1 MIWPTLRNQVLIVC
15 KAFFSG
21 GCVATNISVGGNYD
35 DSHIDW
41 SICQSLDHIWAM
53 QLIWACCILRRHC
66 KLAPVGNKVLQCSQC
81 TTRRN
86 DLASHPALRSEGEKL
101 KFQGCILQT
110 EMVQAEGTKLGRAS
124 QEHGEWHGFPHR
136 RSCHGK
142 QGISWPHYVVL
153 SWSRSRRRLLMGHR
167 LSHRSVADAHQKV
180 PLQSVC
186 LSRFKNATCWLSE
199 YFTKYL
205 NALEDSLTVNW
216 L

>member
-15 KAFFSG
+15 KAFLSG

-86 DLASHPALRSEGEKL
+86 DLASHPALRSEGEIEVSGL
-101 KFQGCILQT
+101 YPTDGD
-110 EMVQAEGTKLGRAS
+110 GAS
-124 QEHGEWHGFPHR
+124 GGNKT
-136 RSCHGK
+136 RSCE
-142 QGISWPHYVVL
+142 
-153 SWSRSRRRLLMGHR
+153 SRTWRMTWFPAPKKLPRQTRNFLTSLRG
-167 LSHRSVADAHQKV
+167 
-180 PLQSVC
+180 
-186 LSRFKNATCWLSE
+186 FKLVQE
-199 YFTKYL
+199 
-205 NALEDSLTVNW
+205 
-216 L
+216 